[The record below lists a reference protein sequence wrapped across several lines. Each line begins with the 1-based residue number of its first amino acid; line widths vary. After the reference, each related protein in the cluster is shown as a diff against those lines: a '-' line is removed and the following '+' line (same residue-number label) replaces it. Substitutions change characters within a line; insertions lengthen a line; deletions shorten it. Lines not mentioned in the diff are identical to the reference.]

1 MSKFEGKLKSSKDI
15 LFAFCFLNTI
25 TTMTKV
31 KLEKISMAV
40 IKNKV
45 GKVLI
50 IERSRPERGSD
61 DTKLVWAFPGGRLEN
76 GEKPEEAAVRESL
89 DETGYI
95 ISSKGLI
102 SERDH
107 PQFPF
112 HIYYFDCE
120 LVPGPS
126 KVAWEI
132 HEING
137 CKWINPADLKKY
149 FSTSLDP
156 GVAKHL
162 GI

>member
-1 MSKFEGKLKSSKDI
+1 
-15 LFAFCFLNTI
+15 
-25 TTMTKV
+25 
-31 KLEKISMAV
+31 MAV
-40 IKNKV
+40 IRNKN

-50 IERSRPERGSD
+50 IERARPEKGSD
-61 DTKLVWAFPGGRLEN
+61 DSRLVWAFPGGRVEDD
-76 GEKPEEAAVRESL
+76 EKPEEAAVRESL

-102 SERDH
+102 SQRDH

-120 LVPGPS
+120 IVPGPS

-132 HEING
+132 HEINRS
-137 CKWINPADLKKY
+137 KWVEPLELKNY
-149 FSTSLDP
+149 ISTNLDP
-156 GVAKHL
+156 NVAKHL